1 MTVRHV
7 QQGLTLLELLVAFA
21 IMAMSVGMIY
31 RIMGSNARSAGDLET
46 RQRAVVLAQSLL
58 ALRDTVPEGG
68 VKQAGESGGY
78 HWNLQ
83 SAPYDTGVSGP
94 AVTPLHELAITIVW
108 NDGGLQRSLSLSTLL
123 PQRKPSPQ
131 VRR

>member
-1 MTVRHV
+1 MTVRDAQH
-7 QQGLTLLELLVAFA
+7 GLTLLELLVAFT
-21 IMAMSVGMIY
+21 IMALSVGMIY
-31 RIMGSNARSAGDLET
+31 RIMGSNARNVGDLDS

-58 ALRDTVPEGG
+58 SLRDTVPEGG
-68 VKQAGESGGY
+68 LRQTGHSGGY
-78 HWNLQ
+78 QWSIQ

-94 AVTPLHELAITIVW
+94 SITPLHEIFITIEW
-108 NDGGLQRSLSLSTLL
+108 DDGGRSLSLATLR